1 MSKEKKQDSIAPAFI
16 ALLEQD
22 SKKQA
27 SLPCSMPDLNESVD
41 KRTLGQEFYN
51 LVTSVKLG
59 IIQPKRNKM
68 FTRQGKEAETD
79 ERYPTSTM
87 VGKH

>member
-51 LVTSVKLG
+51 LVTSVKA
-59 IIQPKRNKM
+59 RNRPVQAQKDDHKA
-68 FTRQGKEAETD
+68 RKGGGD
-79 ERYPTSTM
+79 R
-87 VGKH
+87 